1 MGRRTSP
8 NGRPQIADPR
18 RLFPWAQLDVAP
30 SGAAMGVVLAER
42 LTTSPDFWEFLL
54 IELGRGS

>member
-1 MGRRTSP
+1 MGRQTSP
-8 NGRPQIADPR
+8 DARPQIADPR

-42 LTTSPDFWEFLL
+42 LTTSPDSWEFLL
-54 IELGRGS
+54 IE